1 MGGKSSASQHRSESK
16 QQEPRLVK
24 TETPNDSGRLVA
36 RVFFKIL
43 SASVIQEIH
52 QPRVPRLVKVV
63 DHSANQQVNIQLS
76 PKVAQFPAGLAIQN
90 GFANPHGASKTGYDA
105 ANRCNF
111 HVAGRVAYEI
121 YLAAA

>member
-43 SASVIQEIH
+43 PGSVIQEVH
-52 QPRVPRLVKVV
+52 QPGVPSLVKIV
-63 DHSANQQVNIQLS
+63 DHSANQQVHIQLS
-76 PKVAQFPAGLAIQN
+76 PKLAQFPAGLAIQN
-90 GFANPHGASKTGYDA
+90 GFANPHCASKTGYDA

>member
-1 MGGKSSASQHRSESK
+1 VGGKSSTSQHRSESK

-24 TETPNDSGRLVA
+24 AETPNDSGRLVA
-36 RVFFKIL
+36 SVFFKIVPG
-43 SASVIQEIH
+43 SIIQEIH
-52 QPRVPRLVKVV
+52 QPRVARLVKIV
-63 DHSANQQVNIQLS
+63 DHSANQKMNIQLS

-90 GFANPHGASKTGYDA
+90 GFANPRCASKTGYDA

-111 HVAGRVAYEI
+111 HVAGGVAYEI